1 MSDVENTVLI
11 KAVLRALYITAGRR
25 TTQTFAV
32 AIIDTIIKTI
42 AERYDFLKN
51 IQIYNNRGSE
61 DFIDISSDVNS
72 IHPAKIGKVIEA
84 IIQVILIDL
93 KEKAGYYF
101 IKEIKRNLSEEIIL
115 KLKECGVDLEL
126 LSLQQQYIYNRQN
139 REKTKTGYDK
149 KGKSLDNVSMLG
161 YTKKNISSWH
171 YDPQSKTCIILDE
184 EGKELDRINLDT
196 IIRNYI
202 GTLTEEGVIEPS
214 KDSIEKAKERIEIN
228 EKEFELLKMLHAR
241 DVDIQT
247 AINLLNI
254 TEKQLNFMIRKLLTL
269 EMLQYISSDEVA
281 LTDIGMN
288 HVETKIKNKK
298 II

>member
-126 LSLQQQYIYNRQN
+126 LTLQQQYIYNRQN

-161 YTKKNISSWH
+161 YTKKNI
-171 YDPQSKTCIILDE
+171 
-184 EGKELDRINLDT
+184 
-196 IIRNYI
+196 
-202 GTLTEEGVIEPS
+202 
-214 KDSIEKAKERIEIN
+214 
-228 EKEFELLKMLHAR
+228 
-241 DVDIQT
+241 
-247 AINLLNI
+247 
-254 TEKQLNFMIRKLLTL
+254 
-269 EMLQYISSDEVA
+269 
-281 LTDIGMN
+281 
-288 HVETKIKNKK
+288 
-298 II
+298 